1 MPQARALLTG
11 RPVPAWHSPVFL
23 RLPTMSLDATSF
35 LPHFRSPQAH
45 AALSQ
50 SYDRVLAHW
59 PVPVESRHVDTRR
72 GRAHLLVC
80 GPAYGVPVL
89 LLHGEGG
96 NATTWVHMAGVLA
109 GALRVYAVDIVGDAG
124 RSEGRRPASEDDYCD
139 WLEDVLIGVGRPKV
153 GLCGVSFGAWLAAAY
168 MRRSLRRVS
177 KLALLAPPRIGPR
190 RVVPAACALLARL
203 CPSDGNLRRLHAL
216 SSSPRACPLPEWA
229 LEDLLVRW
237 RSQGAGLPR
246 AAGLSDAE
254 MRLLPAGTRVL
265 LGEDDALHAID
276 IASRRLR
283 INAPRVELMVV
294 PDAGHAIE
302 FDQAQRVGQILLD
315 HFRGRGYVL

>member
-1 MPQARALLTG
+1 
-11 RPVPAWHSPVFL
+11 
-23 RLPTMSLDATSF
+23 MSLDATSF
-35 LPHFRSPQAH
+35 LPHFRSAQAH

-153 GLCGVSFGAWLAAAY
+153 GLCGC
-168 MRRSLRRVS
+168 
-177 KLALLAPPRIGPR
+177 LLYTSP
-190 RVVPAACALLARL
+190 
-203 CPSDGNLRRLHAL
+203 
-216 SSSPRACPLPEWA
+216 SPR
-229 LEDLLVRW
+229 D
-237 RSQGAGLPR
+237 
-246 AAGLSDAE
+246 
-254 MRLLPAGTRVL
+254 
-265 LGEDDALHAID
+265 
-276 IASRRLR
+276 
-283 INAPRVELMVV
+283 
-294 PDAGHAIE
+294 
-302 FDQAQRVGQILLD
+302 
-315 HFRGRGYVL
+315 